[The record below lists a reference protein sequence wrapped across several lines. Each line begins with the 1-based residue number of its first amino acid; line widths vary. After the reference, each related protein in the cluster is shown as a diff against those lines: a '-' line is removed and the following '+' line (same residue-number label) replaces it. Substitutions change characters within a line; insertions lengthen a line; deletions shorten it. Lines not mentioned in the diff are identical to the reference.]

1 MERIA
6 GEMGGVMDVVSVD
19 VDEGREIAGRYR
31 VRSIPAFL
39 VFKDG
44 RVADQFV
51 GFRPGM
57 IRSRLAAVGIE

>member
-1 MERIA
+1 
-6 GEMGGVMDVVSVD
+6 MGVVSVD